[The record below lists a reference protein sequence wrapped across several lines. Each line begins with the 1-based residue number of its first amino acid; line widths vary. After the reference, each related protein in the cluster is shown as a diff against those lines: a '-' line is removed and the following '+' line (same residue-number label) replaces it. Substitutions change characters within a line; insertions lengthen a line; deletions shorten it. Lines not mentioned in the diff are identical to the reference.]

1 MQYFNGKEDLFYSK
15 LHKDGKSCLL
25 IFKDGFKLEIIEKEK
40 SLSTNRNSCGLT
52 ISAGGFKEVDRIT
65 KMLVKDGFKLIYGV
79 STVYDGY
86 LYSIVQG
93 VEDIRITIRL

>member
-40 SLSTNRNSCGLT
+40 VFQQIEILAVLRFRQGDL
-52 ISAGGFKEVDRIT
+52 K
-65 KMLVKDGFKLIYGV
+65 KLIELQKC
-79 STVYDGY
+79 S
-86 LYSIVQG
+86 
-93 VEDIRITIRL
+93 